1 MQWEEESHTI
11 VSSKD
16 LKDPMLAPTIKV
28 DDVVEINYK
37 EKGDTVAYKGS
48 VIALGKLHIS
58 MTKILTV
65 CMCVCVCMRLCMC
78 ENMRVCVCVCE
89 CKTWSSSQGVT
100 ACTL

>member
-1 MQWEEESHTI
+1 MQWEEEESHTI

-16 LKDPMLAPTIKV
+16 LKDPLLAPTIKV

-58 MTKILTV
+58 VTKILTV
-65 CMCVCVCMRLCMC
+65 CMCVCACVCACASTC
-78 ENMRVCVCVCE
+78 VCVCVCE

>member
-1 MQWEEESHTI
+1 MQWEEEESHTI

-16 LKDPMLAPTIKV
+16 LKDPLLAPTIKV

-65 CMCVCVCMRLCMC
+65 CMCVCACVCACASTC
-78 ENMRVCVCVCE
+78 VCVCVCE

>member
-1 MQWEEESHTI
+1 MYLLKRPNGVSQCCILTVVAFSTSVQYFLVQCEEEESHTI

-37 EKGDTVAYKGS
+37 EKDDTVAYKGS

-58 MTKILTV
+58 MH
-65 CMCVCVCMRLCMC
+65 C
-78 ENMRVCVCVCE
+78 
-89 CKTWSSSQGVT
+89 
-100 ACTL
+100 